1 MSTLRYRRISG
12 QLPFSWQLTKSYDLG
27 GGSAEK
33 AAALD
38 RLRPSEAGW
47 CVHRGCMLHCVGRLG
62 LLLRDDGV
70 IGMIA
75 PR

>member
-38 RLRPSEAGW
+38 RLRPSAAGW
-47 CVHRGCMLHCVGRLG
+47 CVHRRCMRSCVGLG
-62 LLLRDDGV
+62 LPCPNDGV